1 MAMSRQEEASI
12 FSYWAHQ
19 RPYHTF
25 QGMFRDAKNIVMTE
39 EQRVVVQEL
48 EETLQALEQNIR
60 DKQKQTAEMLGLWD
74 AAAFAKLH
82 MESVKMAIFLLQQ
95 RNKNNTLMPEA
106 VEEIGLLTRSIRQTQ
121 AIIDNPLAP
130 ETKEAGDALEKEI
143 KKHVSDFEKNNPLVK
158 NYLRKQ
164 RWMKWL
170 IFALLAIVI
179 AGLIAIIAAC
189 CIACPPV
196 AVAVLVGG
204 FVAVSG
210 GGLGAIT
217 TNVVYDRF
225 ERSKNSGEA
234 RRLIAPKRAI
244 GSLFGQN
251 KALLGRQRELTQPQ
265 QAVELR
271 VQGNC

>member
-1 MAMSRQEEASI
+1 MCFDKCVLISCIFSNYFIQCFDYFIIIDKIEDDHMAMSRQEEASI

-19 RPYHTF
+19 RPYHSF

-39 EQRVVVQEL
+39 EQRVVVKEL

-143 KKHVSDFEKNNPLVK
+143 KKHVSDFEKDNRLVK
-158 NYLRKQ
+158 SHLRRQ
-164 RWMKWL
+164 RWVKWL
-170 IFALLAIVI
+170 TCALMAIAI
-179 AGLIAIIAAC
+179 AGLITMIAAC

-196 AVAVLVGG
+196 AAAVLIAGA
-204 FVAVSG
+204 FAVMG
-210 GGLGAIT
+210 GGLGAIAT
-217 TNVVYDRF
+217 DIV
-225 ERSKNSGEA
+225 
-234 RRLIAPKRAI
+234 
-244 GSLFGQN
+244 
-251 KALLGRQRELTQPQ
+251 
-265 QAVELR
+265 
-271 VQGNC
+271 